1 MKMHAASGLLAL
13 VALSACTVGPE
24 YRQPQMPTPPAY
36 LDAATR
42 TPATPST
49 PATEAALARWWRLF
63 QDPTL
68 QDLIGQALADNPDL
82 QTAAS
87 RVREARLQEIVS
99 HSAEYP
105 NISAALN
112 VATVHT
118 NEGSSSSSGGSSGGS
133 SGSGSGSGGGGGFA
147 LPSALNLY
155 AAGFDATWEVDLFG
169 GTRRAVEAARAN
181 TEAAIWARRD
191 GEVSLSAEVANDYLT
206 LRGLQAR
213 IALEQEQI
221 QRQRDLFTLIR
232 QRRQTGFVT
241 QLNVNQQTGA
251 VENAEAQIPALQAQ
265 ARGEMHALGV
275 LLGQTPEA
283 LEQRLADTAALPPAP
298 PALPPGLP
306 SELLRRRPDVREAER
321 RLAASNAQ
329 IGEQLASLYPKFNLI
344 AFPAFANT
352 SIDQLFSSK
361 SLLGAA
367 VGMLTEPLFDAGR
380 RHASVNIAKEETAQ
394 AALAYRKTVLGALRD
409 VEDSLSRYRFD
420 QQRHAALARAVAATS
435 NSLSIAQDQYKTGFV
450 TFINVL
456 QSQYTLLSL
465 QDQLTE
471 SDAQLL
477 TDLVALYKAL
487 GGGWSPGL
495 S

>member
-1 MKMHAASGLLAL
+1 MKMRTASGLLAL
-13 VALSACTVGPE
+13 VALSACTVGPA
-24 YRQPQMPTPPAY
+24 YRRPQMATPPTY
-36 LDAATR
+36 LEAPAR
-42 TPATPST
+42 TPATANT
-49 PATEAALARWWRLF
+49 PASEAALARWWMLF
-63 QDPTL
+63 KDPML
-68 QDLIGQALADNPDL
+68 QDLIERALAGNPDL

-87 RVREARLQEIVS
+87 RVREARLQEIVTR
-99 HSAEYP
+99 SAEYP
-105 NISAALN
+105 DISAALN
-112 VATVHT
+112 TATVHT
-118 NEGSSSSSGGSSGGS
+118 NEGSSGGS
-133 SGSGSGSGGGGGFA
+133 SGSGSSSSGGFA

-155 AAGFDATWEVDLFG
+155 AAGFDASWEVDLFG

-181 TEAAIWARRD
+181 TEAALWAQRD

-213 IALEQEQI
+213 IALEQAEI

-251 VENAEAQIPALQAQ
+251 VESAEAQIPALQAQ

-275 LLGQTPEA
+275 LLGETPEA
-283 LEQRLADTAALPPAP
+283 LAQRLGHAAALPPAP

-329 IGEQLASLYPKFNLI
+329 IGEQLASLYPKFDLI
-344 AFPAFANT
+344 AFPAFAST
-352 SIDQLFSSK
+352 SVDQLFSSK

-380 RHASVNIAKEETAQ
+380 RHASVDIAKEETAQ
-394 AALAYRKTVLGALRD
+394 AALAYRKAVLGALRD

-420 QQRHAALARAVAATS
+420 QQRHAALARAVAATR
-435 NSLSIAQDQYKTGFV
+435 NSLSIARDQYKTGFV
-450 TFINVL
+450 TFITVL
-456 QSQYTLLSL
+456 QSQYALLSL
-465 QDQLTE
+465 QDQLAE

-487 GGGWSPGL
+487 GGGWSPGP